1 MEQKGPRSWFYREW
15 TNDEIMKFYSID
27 ITPVS
32 HIDIQTELDT
42 MLYVL
47 LTYTISLEIIG
58 RSIDQLFDFT
68 GFMDDLVYSYSY
80 IRNSGQWFLTSASTL
95 TLNYK
100 YTYNYDSSTAT
111 ISNVPINN
119 KLIEYSIVMRN
130 KISEWLD

>member
-1 MEQKGPRSWFYREW
+1 
-15 TNDEIMKFYSID
+15 MKFYSIV

-100 YTYNYDSSTAT
+100 YTSNYDSSTAT